1 MATLTPLPLRPRVQI
16 RRWGLI
22 IAIVLVLGTGSV
34 AFLARNWPFTEAAVV
49 QSLEAAS
56 SSKVKIG
63 RFHSTYF
70 PHPGCVARDV
80 VFRHQSGN
88 DTPPLIAI
96 RELTVQGSLLGMLR
110 KHVATVRADGMQIY
124 IPRERQE
131 EFKSST
137 EVVIDELIAHEAILK
152 FARVKNKPLEFS
164 IHSGKLQN
172 VGGSGGMP
180 FQVLLSNPEPPGQ
193 TEASGSFGPWKT
205 GKAGATPVSGH
216 YTFQR
221 ADLGVFGGIDG
232 ILSSTGEFDGR
243 LEHIEVRG
251 SAETPDFM
259 VTAGN
264 HRVDL
269 KNQFHVAVNATNG
282 DVSLERVNSQLRRTE
297 IITRGSVAAQP
308 GRPGK
313 TTTLDLC
320 SKNGKIQ
327 DLLLLFITADR
338 APMTGVVSLCAHVF
352 LPSQI
357 HPFLKK
363 VELVGNFGIDTG
375 SFTKEETQENV
386 NKLSAESRDQDDHD
400 PATVLSGLKG
410 NVKVKEG
417 TATFSDLAFN
427 IPGAS
432 AQMHGTYELVSH
444 EVDLHGTLKMDSSL
458 SHTEHGPKAVFMK
471 FMDPFFKKKP
481 KGSQVPV
488 KITGTYEKPSF
499 GLDLMGQKETA
510 TAKRLQRLQRTRA
523 K

>member
-1 MATLTPLPLRPRVQI
+1 MATLTPLPVQPRIHI

-22 IAIVLVLGTGSV
+22 TAVVSLLVIGSSV
-34 AFLARNWPFTEAAVV
+34 FLARNWPFTEVAVV

-63 RFHSTYF
+63 SFQRTYF
-70 PHPGCVARDV
+70 PHPGCIARDV
-80 VFRHQSGN
+80 VFRHQSGS

-96 RELTVQGSLLGMLR
+96 RELTVRGSFLGMLR
-110 KHVATVRADGMQIY
+110 KHVASVRADGMQIY
-124 IPRERQE
+124 IPRENQE

-137 EVVIDELIAHEAILK
+137 DVVIDELIADEAILK
-152 FARVKNKPLEFS
+152 FARQNKPLEFS

-180 FQVLLSNPEPPGQ
+180 FHVRLSNPEPPGEI
-193 TEASGSFGPWKT
+193 EASGSFGPWKT
-205 GKAGATPVSGH
+205 GKAGQTPVSGH

-221 ADLGVFGGIDG
+221 ADLGFFDG
-232 ILSSTGEFDGR
+232 IAGILFSRGEFSGLLD
-243 LEHIEVRG
+243 HIEAQG

-259 VTAGN
+259 VTSGS
-264 HRVDL
+264 HKVDL
-269 KNQFHVAVNATNG
+269 KNQFHVAVSASNG
-282 DVSLERVNSQLRRTE
+282 DVVLEQVSSQLRRTN
-297 IITRGSVAAQP
+297 IVTRGSVAAQP
-308 GRPGK
+308 GKPGK

-320 SKNGKIQ
+320 SKNGRIQ

-338 APMTGVVSLCAHVF
+338 SPMTGVVSLCARVF

-357 HPFLKK
+357 HPFLRK

-375 SFTKEETQENV
+375 TFTKEETQESV

-400 PATVLSGLKG
+400 PATVLSGLRG
-410 NVKVKEG
+410 NVRVRDG
-417 TATFSDLAFN
+417 IATFTNLAFN

-432 AQMHGTYELVSH
+432 AEMHGTYELVSH
-444 EVDLHGTLKMDSSL
+444 KVDLHGTLKMDSSL
-458 SHTEHGPKAVFMK
+458 SHTEHGPKAVFLK
-471 FMDPFFKKKP
+471 IMDPFFKKKP

-499 GLDLMGQKETA
+499 GLDLMGQKETTA
-510 TAKRLQRLQRTRA
+510 AKRLQRLQQTPA